1 MAHIVLSKEDMN
13 KLTNLYLGLDFKYN
27 VEVKLT
33 KTYDE
38 YKIFGHTWSTNEEDE
53 GLHLKFD
60 DVNPIEKLLEIHHSY
75 GDC

>member
-38 YKIFGHTWSTNEEDE
+38 YKYSDIP
-53 GLHLKFD
+53 GLQMKKMKDFIL
-60 DVNPIEKLLEIHHSY
+60 NLTM
-75 GDC
+75 